1 MALNGLLDVEL
12 SVPDPSALGAFWE
25 QYGLQRT
32 ADGVYGT
39 ADRPVQLCVA
49 ESDHRHLSRLHLSCE
64 HERDLAEIAG
74 RLAEIGVE
82 STVHGGTLRCVDP
95 VLGHEVV
102 IDVGGP
108 ARLTDHAPADT
119 NRPGRH
125 QRIGART
132 AAPDAAGTP
141 PRRLGH
147 VVFGSPRIEDTIAFY
162 IDALGYRISDQ
173 TANRYATFCRVES
186 DHHNL
191 LIHRAKV
198 GYLNHYALEMDDVE
212 AIGRTGTRMVR
223 DGIATNVTGLGRH
236 YLGSNVFWYLRDP
249 AGNMFE
255 LFCDM
260 DQITDDEAWAT
271 GPGRRDWGADG
282 MPPPF
287 SVWGPEEPA
296 DFIRQ
301 PDLAQIAAA
310 REARGLR

>member
-1 MALNGLLDVEL
+1 MALNGLLDIEI
-12 SVPDPSALGAFWE
+12 SVPDPTALGEFWE
-25 QYGLQRT
+25 RYGLLRT

-39 ADRPVQLCVA
+39 ADRPVQLRIA

-74 RLAEIGVE
+74 RLAAIGVDA
-82 STVHGGTLRCVDP
+82 VVRGATLRCLDP

-108 ARLTDHAPADT
+108 APLTSTDRTAA
-119 NRPGRH
+119 NRPGSH
-125 QRIGART
+125 SRIGGRT
-132 AAPDAAGTP
+132 AAPDSAPPP
-141 PRRLGH
+141 PRRVGH
-147 VVFGSPRIEDTIAFY
+147 VVFGSPRIEDTTAFY

-173 TANRYATFCRVES
+173 TANKYATFCRVES

-191 LIHRAKV
+191 LIHRAPV
-198 GYLNHYALEMDDVE
+198 GHLNHYALEMDDID
-212 AIGRTGTRMVR
+212 AIGRTGTRMTR
-223 DGIATNVTGLGRH
+223 DQAATDVTGLGRH

-260 DQITDDEAWAT
+260 DQIVDDEAWAN

-282 MPPPF
+282 APPPF
-287 SVWGPEEPA
+287 SVWGPDEPS
-296 DFIRQ
+296 DFFRQ
-301 PDLAQIAAA
+301 PDLRAIG
-310 REARGLR
+310 EARSVRGLP

>member
-12 SVPDPSALGAFWE
+12 SVPDPAALGAFWE
-25 QYGLQRT
+25 QYGLLR
-32 ADGVYGT
+32 ASDGVYGT
-39 ADRPVQLCVA
+39 ADRPVQLRVA

-74 RLAEIGVE
+74 RLAAIGVDA
-82 STVHGGTLRCVDP
+82 TVTDTTLRCVDP

-102 IDVGGP
+102 IDIGAP
-108 ARLTDHAPADT
+108 ARLSDHVPTDT

-125 QRIGART
+125 QRLGART
-132 AAPDAAGTP
+132 AAPDTAGPP

-147 VVFGSPRIEDTIAFY
+147 VVFGSPRIEDTVAFY

-191 LIHRAKV
+191 LIHRAPV
-198 GYLNHYALEMDDVE
+198 GHLNHYALEMDDIE

-223 DGIATNVTGLGRH
+223 DGRATSVTGLGRH

-260 DQITDDEAWAT
+260 DQIDDDDAWAT

-282 MPPPF
+282 APPPF
-287 SVWGPEEPA
+287 SVWGPDEPS
-296 DFIRQ
+296 DFFRQ